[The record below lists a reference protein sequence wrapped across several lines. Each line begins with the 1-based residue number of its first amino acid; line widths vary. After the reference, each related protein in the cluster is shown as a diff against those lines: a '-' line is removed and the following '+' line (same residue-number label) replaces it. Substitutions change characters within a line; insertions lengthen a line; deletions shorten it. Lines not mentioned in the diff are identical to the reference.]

1 MTLSDKEIV
10 TQSKGLFLA
19 GSETT
24 AKTLSWAVYFL
35 AKHPEMNL
43 RCREEALRAA
53 PLRRGP
59 VLEVLDSLLCS
70 DGLVSSSEQASQ
82 LVYCSAV
89 FKETLRLCPTAPVVF
104 FYNTETTTMKSG
116 LELEAGTAFTL
127 LLRYPCFSEHS
138 FTRAKDFVPERWID
152 AEREEAL
159 LGQSADRK

>member
-10 TQSKGLFLA
+10 TQSKGLFIA

-35 AKHPEMNL
+35 AKHPEMHS

-53 PLRRGP
+53 PL
-59 VLEVLDSLLCS
+59 S

-89 FKETLRLCPTAPVVF
+89 FKETLRLWPAA
-104 FYNTETTTMKSG
+104 TETTTMKSG
-116 LELEAGTAFTL
+116 LKLEAGTAFTL
-127 LLRYPCFSEHS
+127 LLRYPC
-138 FTRAKDFVPERWID
+138 
-152 AEREEAL
+152 
-159 LGQSADRK
+159 